1 MFNIN
6 LNQAVEFKKF
16 LKIEQE
22 RQLATQELSEILGID
37 ISLSDE
43 EVLQNAQERFFR
55 EYNKQMSKEINEWMK
70 SAFS

>member
-55 EYNKQMSKEINEWMK
+55 EYNKQISKEINEWMK

>member
-22 RQLATQELSEILGID
+22 RQLATQELSEISGID

-55 EYNKQMSKEINEWMK
+55 EYNKQISKEINEWMK

>member
-1 MFNIN
+1 MFDMSLIHMR
-6 LNQAVEFKKF
+6 EFKKF
-16 LKIEQE
+16 LQIEKE

-43 EVLQNAQERFFR
+43 EVMRNAEENFT
-55 EYNKQMSKEINEWMK
+55 KAISKKITKEVNEWMK